1 MLLQETLNFI
11 LCSLG
16 GPSPPPSGYAP
27 GSSISGSGL
36 DPDLAG
42 SENSGSNAS
51 LIVESSGSS
60 SGSSNSG
67 SGNGSGSRKFQ

>member
-1 MLLQETLNFI
+1 MVTRPASSLAQDRESLPAETSVLTTMLHRHL
-11 LCSLG
+11 SL
-16 GPSPPPSGYAP
+16 
-27 GSSISGSGL
+27 
-36 DPDLAG
+36 DLAG
-42 SENSGSNAS
+42 SENSGSDAS